1 MFPETERLSGPV
13 LLGRGALGRVYRAE
27 DTVDGSVLAVR
38 VLPPA
43 APWAKYRLQSG
54 FSSLQSIDHQ
64 NLVRP
69 TDLHDAGEPW
79 FITMAHVDGPTLPE
93 WIQQHAGPGAIQEGF
108 GQLTRGLM
116 ALHRA
121 GMLHRNLKPSN
132 VRVDARGV
140 VKILDSGLAGLLFDP
155 HVASNAPTTRYE
167 APELRACPE
176 QVSAAADWFSLGVL
190 LREQLSDAEG
200 PLTALCAALTHPD
213 PTMRPDGPAVLAVL
227 VAIPAWP
234 PRRLVG
240 HPIVE
245 RGACLVALERCW
257 EQCQDGPVIALL
269 SGRSGD
275 GATTIAEHFLTRLAE
290 DIPTITIHSHIPS
303 RTPLGLVRRI
313 VAALPVVPVAGLSP
327 ALRQVFPIL
336 RDQQEAPSNIAV
348 PLDPRATRFQA
359 LDDLRA
365 LLVTATEA
373 SPLVLL
379 LDDLHHAD
387 AVSAQVLADILTAA
401 APPRLLLLG
410 TCPSESLSEAA
421 FLQDWTELEEQA
433 GPAGWLHRIS
443 VPPLSSAALHDCLRQ
458 QGLAAPEQRARIVS
472 AAAGSPLF
480 ACSLLRTGLSNTKGM
495 PQLTHRQ
502 LLTRH
507 IATRSTRQQRILEVL
522 AAAQQALPSEMLTE
536 ILGEDSRDD
545 LAMLHSD
552 GLITAPPDI
561 SLAHERVCDAVQA
574 RAAPMLYHRS
584 IAQALIEHEPSEPV
598 RIYWHLLASGD
609 PASAVPYA
617 IAAADQAAASLQLEA
632 AGTHYRLALAHLPAS
647 DIRRKRV
654 VAAAAAVMVRLGL
667 SREAAPLLEEI
678 ATRRGDDA
686 DWTRRAA
693 EQWIAAGEHTRGL
706 EMLQTL
712 LERSGVRWPSGRTEQ
727 AVLLRLGMTR
737 LRLLALPE
745 GWDTGSTESAATHRM
760 ALCWTAALALWRVD
774 PLRVQ
779 YLLMTGLQHA
789 LRAKAA
795 RQAAR
800 FGLLLYTARGSTP
813 DRLSACQA
821 LARRIDQPEL
831 HALADWT
838 TAATSHAGN
847 PQRSIP
853 SYRCA
858 RDRFEQDCPEA
869 IWESAMTRIG
879 LLDALWWSGRLEL
892 LRPMWQDNL
901 KRARSLKDQSLWC
914 AAALAGGRLALLEGR
929 VGRARER
936 VAQIRARPRP
946 LAEHLHARL
955 LGARCALYTGEL
967 DGIATEVEAIW
978 RALDSASLFGLP
990 ALQLHALDLRA
1001 AALAALRS
1009 AHAAGIPPADAP
1021 SSRALSRAEGR
1032 VRKTLERSGRADMKA
1047 LAGLHRGS
1055 ILAAQGNRDGARG
1068 VLTSTRT
1075 MLESAGLTLHV
1086 ALCTA
1091 AISHLS
1097 DAPDDTPLLKLG
1109 VLEPSALLQAYLP
1122 GVL

>member
-38 VLPPA
+38 VLPPT
-43 APWAKYRLQSG
+43 APWAMYHLQSE
-54 FSSLQSIDHQ
+54 FSNLQSLDHQ

-69 TDLHDAGEPW
+69 THLHDAGEPW

-93 WIQQHAGPGAIQEGF
+93 WLQQSAGPGAILEGF

-116 ALHRA
+116 ALHQA

-132 VRVDARGV
+132 VRVDAAGV

-155 HVASNAPTTRYE
+155 HVASSAPTNRYE
-167 APELRACPE
+167 APELRVCPE

-190 LREQLSDAEG
+190 LREQLPDAEG
-200 PLTALCAALTHPD
+200 PLAALCTALTHPD
-213 PTMRPDGPAVLAVL
+213 PAMRPDGPAVLAVL
-227 VAIPAWP
+227 VATPAWP
-234 PRRLVG
+234 PRRVIG

-245 RGACLVALERCW
+245 RGACLTALERCW
-257 EQCQDGPVIALL
+257 DQSQAGPVVALL

-275 GATTIAEHFLTRLAE
+275 GATTLAEHFLARLAT
-290 DIPTITIHSHIPS
+290 TITITIRSHTPS

-313 VAALPVVPVAGLSP
+313 VAALPVVPVGVLSP
-327 ALRQVFPIL
+327 ALRQVFPVL
-336 RDQQEAPSNIAV
+336 RDQPGAPGSSAV

-365 LLVTATEA
+365 LLVAATEA
-373 SPLVLL
+373 APLAIL

-401 APPRLLLLG
+401 EAPRLLLIG
-410 TCPSESLSEAA
+410 TCPSGALSGAA
-421 FLQDWTELEEQA
+421 FLQGWTELEVQA
-433 GPAGWLHRIS
+433 GPAGWLHRIP
-443 VPPLSSAALHDCLRQ
+443 VPPLSRAALHDCLRQ
-458 QGLAAPEQRARIVS
+458 QGLTAQEQRARIVS

-480 ACSLLRTGLSNTKGM
+480 ASSLLRTGRANTKGM

-507 IATRSTRQQRILEVL
+507 IATLSTRQQRILEVL
-522 AAAQQALPSEMLTE
+522 AAAQQALPAEMLTE
-536 ILGEDSRDD
+536 LLGEDIRDD
-545 LAMLHSD
+545 LAALHSG
-552 GLITAPPDI
+552 GLVTAPPDI
-561 SLAHERVCDAVQA
+561 CLAHERVCDAVQA

-584 IAQALIEHEPSEPV
+584 IAQVLMEHAPGD
-598 RIYWHLLASGD
+598 RIRICWHLLASGD

-617 IAAADQAAASLQLEA
+617 IAAADQAAESLQLEA
-632 AGTHYRLALAHLPAS
+632 AGTHYRLSLAHLPAS
-647 DIRRKRV
+647 DSRRKRV
-654 VAAAAAVMVRLGL
+654 VAAAAAVMVQLGQA
-667 SREAAPLLEEI
+667 REAAPLLEEV
-678 ATRRGDDA
+678 ATQRGDDA

-693 EQWIAAGEHTRGL
+693 EQWIAAGEHARGL

-712 LERSGVRWPSGRTEQ
+712 LERAGVRWPSGRTEQ
-727 AVLLRLGMTR
+727 AVLLRLGMAR
-737 LRLLALPE
+737 LRLLVLPE
-745 GWDTGSTESAATHRM
+745 GWDTGNTEPTATHRM
-760 ALCWTAALALWRVD
+760 ALCWTAALALWRVE

-789 LRAKAA
+789 LRARAA

-800 FGLLLYTARGSTP
+800 FGLLLYTTRGSAP

-838 TAATSHAGN
+838 TAATFHAGN
-847 PQRSIP
+847 PQLSIP

-858 RDRFEQDCPEA
+858 RDRFEQACPEA
-869 IWESAMTRIG
+869 TWESAMTRIG

-892 LRPMWQDNL
+892 LRTMWRDNL
-901 KRARSLKDQSLWC
+901 KRARSLKEQSLWC

-936 VAQIRARPRP
+936 ITQIRARPRP

-955 LGARCALYTGEL
+955 LGVRCALYTGEL

-978 RALDSASLFGLP
+978 RALDSDSLLGLP

-1001 AALAALRS
+1001 SALAALMS
-1009 AHAAGIPPADAP
+1009 AHAAGTSPADCP

-1032 VRKTLERSGRADMKA
+1032 VRKTLERSGRADMIA
-1047 LAGLHRGS
+1047 LASLHRGS
-1055 ILAAQGNRDGARG
+1055 SLAAQGNRDGARG
-1068 VLTSTRT
+1068 VLTSTHA

-1086 ALCTA
+1086 ALCTTA
-1091 AISHLS
+1091 LSHLS
-1097 DAPDDTPLLKLG
+1097 DAPDNTPLLKLG
-1109 VLEPSALLQAYLP
+1109 VLEPGALLQAYLP